1 MATNK
6 EEKKS
11 ILNWIW
17 VPGAVIALLTQ
28 FIMAVWYFAQIDS
41 RLANVE
47 YAQGHIAEKLE
58 LNVPVTNKAENDII
72 KLEKDADQIRYRLEK
87 VETWK
92 DKWTN
97 KAEGLK
103 YMERENNS
111 FWEIAELIEKEVN
124 AAFKIKP
131 QSPCK
136 RWKGKKLGKN

>member
-1 MATNK
+1 MAK
-6 EEKKS
+6 KSEEQSEKKS

-47 YAQGHIAEKLE
+47 YTQGHITERLE

-103 YMERENNS
+103 
-111 FWEIAELIEKEVN
+111 
-124 AAFKIKP
+124 
-131 QSPCK
+131 
-136 RWKGKKLGKN
+136 

>member
-1 MATNK
+1 MAK
-6 EEKKS
+6 QSEDKEKKS

-47 YAQGHIAEKLE
+47 YTQSAIAERLD

-103 YMERENNS
+103 
-111 FWEIAELIEKEVN
+111 
-124 AAFKIKP
+124 
-131 QSPCK
+131 
-136 RWKGKKLGKN
+136 

>member
-1 MATNK
+1 MEK
-6 EEKKS
+6 DKKS
-11 ILNWIW
+11 IVNYLW

-47 YAQGHIAEKLE
+47 YAQGHIMERLE
-58 LNVPVTNKAENDII
+58 LGEPVTNKAENDII

-87 VETWK
+87 VEVWK

-103 YMERENNS
+103 
-111 FWEIAELIEKEVN
+111 
-124 AAFKIKP
+124 
-131 QSPCK
+131 
-136 RWKGKKLGKN
+136 